1 MEENTSPT
9 GEIEKIDAE
18 SAMQAR
24 KQKMVIVAIGAG
36 VASVAVVALLVWYF
50 TRSGDAGRPVP
61 APTMSMSDTSDSSGN
76 QFVDQT
82 ITLSATEVENA
93 GLAIE
98 TVGEQLATESET
110 VAATGVVEANA
121 YKQTPAVSL
130 VGGIVRRGL
139 PELGESVR
147 AGQTIAVIFSDEFAQ
162 TQSRY
167 IALRTEVENARRN
180 YERSL
185 RLVEI
190 NQPGRGEVE
199 QAARQRKS
207 AEAAVAEFR
216 NRYDRTTRLIRIGAA
231 SREELE
237 QDTTK
242 LRTAEAE
249 LEEARQRE
257 ARAQRLLPISP
268 EVRAASE
275 ESLNKLR
282 TAETE
287 LASTRQRLILYGM
300 PSARLDSLRSA
311 SQISSELLVPAPI
324 SGTVTSR
331 AVNAGEVVDASKEL
345 LRITDLSSV
354 WVIAQVFERDVARL
368 RVGSGAS
375 VTSDA
380 FPDNIFR
387 GQITYIDPQFDNATR
402 TGKVRIELANPGQ
415 ALKIGMYV
423 KAAFGALGDAER
435 TSPVIPA
442 AAVQRIGDQDVVF
455 VPTEDPVVFAL
466 RSVRLGPEV
475 DGRRIVQEGLQ
486 VGDRVVTNGSFLLRA
501 AWLKAR

>member
-300 PSARLDSLRSA
+300 PSARLDLLRSA

-402 TGKVRIELANPGQ
+402 TGKVRIELANPGR

>member
-121 YKQTPAVSL
+121 YKQTPALSL

-199 QAARQRKS
+199 QAARQRKA

-300 PSARLDSLRSA
+300 PSARVDSLRSA

-475 DGRRIVQEGLQ
+475 DGRRMVQEGLQ

>member
-1 MEENTSPT
+1 MEENTPK
-9 GEIEKIDAE
+9 GEFVKIDGEPAI
-18 SAMQAR
+18 QAR
-24 KQKMVIVAIGAG
+24 KRKMMITAIGAG
-36 VASVAVVALLVWYF
+36 LASVAVIALLVWYF

-61 APTMSMSDTSDSSGN
+61 APRMSMSDAPDSSGEK
-76 QFVDQT
+76 FVDQT

-98 TVGEQLATESET
+98 TVGEQLSTESET

-139 PELGESVR
+139 PELGDSVR
-147 AGQTIAVIFSDEFAQ
+147 AGETIAVIFSDEFAQ

-199 QAARQRKS
+199 QAARQRKA

-216 NRYDRTTRLIRIGAA
+216 NRYERTTRLIRIGAA

-257 ARAQRLLPISP
+257 ARAQQLLPISP

-300 PSARLDSLRSA
+300 PSARADSLRLA
-311 SQISSELLVPAPI
+311 SQISSELLVPAPS

-354 WVIAQVFERDVARL
+354 WVIAQVFERDVSRL

-387 GQITYIDPQFDNATR
+387 GQIAYIDPQFDNATR

-415 ALKIGMYV
+415 ALKLGMYV
-423 KAAFGALGDAER
+423 KAAFGALGDSER

-442 AAVQRIGDQDVVF
+442 AAVQRINDQDVVF
-455 VPTEDPVVFAL
+455 LPTKDPVVFAL

-475 DGRRIVQEGLQ
+475 DGRRVIQEGLQ
-486 VGDRVVTNGSFLLRA
+486 VGDRVVANGSFLLRA
-501 AWLKAR
+501 AWLKNQ

>member
-199 QAARQRKS
+199 QAARQRKA

>member
-1 MEENTSPT
+1 MEENIPHQNDL
-9 GEIEKIDAE
+9 EKTEADTVI
-18 SAMQAR
+18 QAR
-24 KQKMVIVAIGAG
+24 NRKRMMTAIGAG
-36 VASVAVVALLVWYF
+36 VAAMVVFAILIWYF
-50 TRSGDAGRPVP
+50 AGSGDVGRPVP
-61 APTMSMSDTSDSSGN
+61 APTASMTDTPDSVGEK
-76 QFVDQT
+76 FVDQK

-93 GLAIE
+93 GLVIE
-98 TVGEQLATESET
+98 TVGEQLSSESET

-121 YKQTPAVSL
+121 YKQTPAATL

-139 PELGESVR
+139 PELGDTVR
-147 AGQTIAVIFSDEFAQ
+147 ASQTIAVIFSDEFAQ

-167 IALRTEVENARRN
+167 IALRTEVNNARRN

-199 QAARQRKS
+199 TATRQRKA
-207 AEAAVAEFR
+207 AEAALAEFR
-216 NRYDRTTRLIRIGAA
+216 NRHERTTRLIRIGAA

-249 LEEARQRE
+249 LDEARLRE
-257 ARAQRLLPISP
+257 TRAQRLLPISP

-275 ESLNKLR
+275 EALNKFR

-287 LASTRQRLILYGM
+287 LASTRQRLILYGLS
-300 PSARLDSLRSA
+300 SARADSLRSA
-311 SQISSELLVPAPI
+311 SQITSELLVPAPI
-324 SGTVTSR
+324 SGIVTSR
-331 AVNAGEVVDASKEL
+331 AVNVGEVVDASKEL
-345 LRITDLSSV
+345 LQITDLSSV
-354 WVIAQVFERDVARL
+354 WVIAQVFERDVTRL

-380 FPDNIFR
+380 FPDSIFR

-402 TGKVRIELANPGQ
+402 TGKIRIELANPNQ
-415 ALKIGMYV
+415 ALKLGMYV

-435 TSPVIPA
+435 TVPVIPA
-442 AAVQRIGDQDVVF
+442 SAVQRIDDQDVVF
-455 VPTEDPVVFAL
+455 LPTDDPGVFAL

-475 DGRRIVQEGLQ
+475 EGRRFVQEGVQ

-501 AWLKAR
+501 AWLKSR

>member
-1 MEENTSPT
+1 MEENKTPE
-9 GEIEKIDAE
+9 GELENIDVEPARR
-18 SAMQAR
+18 AR
-24 KQKMVIVAIGAG
+24 KRRMIAAIGA
-36 VASVAVVALLVWYF
+36 SVGAIVVIALLVWYF
-50 TRSGDAGRPVP
+50 TASGDAGRPVP
-61 APTMSMSDTSDSSGN
+61 APTASMSDAPDPSSEA
-76 QFVDQT
+76 FVDQT

-98 TVGEQLATESET
+98 TVGEQLSSESDT
-110 VAATGVVEANA
+110 VAAPGVVEANA

-139 PELGESVR
+139 PELGANVR

-167 IALRTEVENARRN
+167 IALKTEVANARRN
-180 YERSL
+180 YDRSL

-199 QAARQRKS
+199 QAARQLKA

-216 NRYDRTTRLIRIGAA
+216 NRYVRTTRLIRIGAA

-249 LEEARQRE
+249 LEEARLRE
-257 ARAQRLLPISP
+257 TRAQRLLPISP

-275 ESLNKLR
+275 EALNKLR

-300 PSARLDSLRSA
+300 PSGRADSLRSA
-311 SQISSELLVPAPI
+311 SQITSELLVPAPI

-331 AVNAGEVVDASKEL
+331 AVNAGEVVDAGKEIL
-345 LRITDLSSV
+345 QITDLSNV

-380 FPDNIFR
+380 FPESVFR

-402 TGKVRIELANPGQ
+402 TGKVRVELANPGQ

-435 TSPVIPA
+435 TAPVIPA
-442 AAVQRIGDQDVVF
+442 SAVQRINDQDVVF
-455 VPTEDPVVFAL
+455 VPTQDPVVFAL

-475 DGRRIVQEGLQ
+475 DGRRVVEEGLS
-486 VGDRVVTNGSFLLRA
+486 VGDRLVTNGSFLLRA
-501 AWLKAR
+501 AWLKSR

>member
-1 MEENTSPT
+1 MEEKTPVKSEFET
-9 GEIEKIDAE
+9 IDAVHG
-18 SAMQAR
+18 MQAR
-24 KQKMVIVAIGAG
+24 RRKMMMAAIGAG
-36 VASVAVVALLVWYF
+36 VASIAFIMLLVWYL
-50 TRSGDAGRPVP
+50 TRPGDAGRPVP
-61 APTMSMSDTSDSSGN
+61 APTMSTSDTPDSSGDK
-76 QFVDQT
+76 FVGQT

-98 TVGEQLATESET
+98 TVGEQLSAESET

-130 VGGIVRRGL
+130 VGGIVRGGL
-139 PELGESVR
+139 PELGDSVR
-147 AGQTIAVIFSDEFAQ
+147 AGQTIAVVFSDEFAQ

-167 IALRTEVENARRN
+167 IALRTEAENARRN

-190 NQPGRGEVE
+190 NQPGRGDVE
-199 QAARQRKS
+199 QAARQRKA
-207 AEAAVAEFR
+207 AEAAVTEFR
-216 NRYDRTTRLIRIGAA
+216 NRYERTTKLIGIGAA

-249 LEEARQRE
+249 LEEARLRE
-257 ARAQRLLPISP
+257 TRAQRLLPISP

-275 ESLNKLR
+275 EALNKLR

-287 LASTRQRLILYGM
+287 LAATRERLILYGM
-300 PSARLDSLRSA
+300 PSAKADSLRSA
-311 SQISSELLVPAPI
+311 SQVSAELFVPAPV

-331 AVNAGEVVDASKEL
+331 AVNAGEVVDAGKEL
-345 LRITDLSSV
+345 LRITDLSTV
-354 WVIAQVFERDVARL
+354 WVIAQVFERDVTRL

-380 FPDNIFR
+380 FPDGIFR
-387 GQITYIDPQFDNATR
+387 GQITYIDPQLDNATR
-402 TGKVRIELANPGQ
+402 TGKVRIELANPSQ
-415 ALKIGMYV
+415 ALKLGMYV
-423 KAAFGALGDAER
+423 NAAFGALGDAER

-442 AAVQRIGDQDVVF
+442 GAVQRIDDHDVVF
-455 VPTEDPVVFAL
+455 VPTDDQGVFAL
-466 RSVRLGPEV
+466 RSVRLGPKV
-475 DGRRIVQEGLQ
+475 DGRRVVQEGLA
-486 VGDRVVTNGSFLLRA
+486 VGDRVVTKGSFLLRA
-501 AWLKAR
+501 AWSKAR

>member
-1 MEENTSPT
+1 MEENTPKDEFVNID
-9 GEIEKIDAE
+9 GEP
-18 SAMQAR
+18 SAQAR
-24 KQKMVIVAIGAG
+24 KRKTPIAAIGAG
-36 VASVAVVALLVWYF
+36 VASVAVIGLLVWYF

-61 APTMSMSDTSDSSGN
+61 APTMSMSDTPDSSGEK
-76 QFVDQT
+76 FVDQT
-82 ITLSATEVENA
+82 ITLSATEVVNA

-98 TVGEQLATESET
+98 TVGEQLSTESEI

-147 AGQTIAVIFSDEFAQ
+147 VGQTIAVIFSDEFAQ
-162 TQSRY
+162 AQSRY

-190 NQPGRGEVE
+190 NQPGRGEAE
-199 QAARQRKS
+199 QASRQRKA
-207 AEAAVAEFR
+207 AEAALAEFR
-216 NRYDRTTRLIRIGAA
+216 NRYERTTRLIRIGAA

-268 EVRAASE
+268 EVRAGSE

-300 PSARLDSLRSA
+300 PSARADSLRSA
-311 SQISSELLVPAPI
+311 SQISSELLVPAPS

-380 FPDNIFR
+380 FPDKIFR

-402 TGKVRIELANPGQ
+402 TGKVRIELANPGKT
-415 ALKIGMYV
+415 LKLGMYV
-423 KAAFGALGDAER
+423 KAAFGALGDSER

-442 AAVQRIGDQDVVF
+442 SAVQRITDQDVVF
-455 VPTEDPVVFAL
+455 VPTKDPGVFAL
-466 RSVRLGPEV
+466 RSVRLGPDV
-475 DGRRIVQEGLQ
+475 DGRRVVQEGLQ
-486 VGDRVVTNGSFLLRA
+486 VGDRIVTNGSFLLKA
-501 AWLKAR
+501 AWLKGR

>member
-61 APTMSMSDTSDSSGN
+61 APTMSMSDTSDSRGN

-199 QAARQRKS
+199 QAARQRKA

>member
-368 RVGSGAS
+368 RIGSGAS

>member
-1 MEENTSPT
+1 MEENQTPSR
-9 GEIEKIDAE
+9 EVEKFNDDGVR
-18 SAMQAR
+18 QAR
-24 KQKMVIVAIGAG
+24 KQKMMIAAVGAG
-36 VASVAVVALLVWYF
+36 VASVAVIALFAWYL

-61 APTMSMSDTSDSSGN
+61 APTMSMSDTPDSSGEKLA
-76 QFVDQT
+76 DQT

-93 GLAIE
+93 GLVIE
-98 TVGEQLATESET
+98 TVGEQLSTESET
-110 VAATGVVEANA
+110 IAATGVVEANA

-139 PELGESVR
+139 PGLGESVR

-167 IALRTEVENARRN
+167 IALKTEVENARRN

-199 QAARQRKS
+199 QAARQRKA
-207 AEAAVAEFR
+207 AEAALAEFR
-216 NRYDRTTRLIRIGAA
+216 NRYERTTRLIRIGAA

-242 LRTAEAE
+242 LRAAEAE

-300 PSARLDSLRSA
+300 PSAGVDSLHSA

-380 FPDNIFR
+380 FPDSIFR

-402 TGKVRIELANPGQ
+402 TGKVRVELANPGQ

-475 DGRRIVQEGLQ
+475 DGRRMVQEGLQ

>member
-1 MEENTSPT
+1 MEENASSK
-9 GEIEKIDAE
+9 GEFVKIDGE
-18 SAMQAR
+18 PTIQAR
-24 KQKMVIVAIGAG
+24 KRKIMIIAIGAG
-36 VASVAVVALLVWYF
+36 VTSVAVIALLVWYF

-61 APTMSMSDTSDSSGN
+61 APTISMSETPDSSGEK
-76 QFVDQT
+76 FVGQT

-98 TVGEQLATESET
+98 TVGEQLSTESET

-147 AGQTIAVIFSDEFAQ
+147 AGQTIAVIFSDDFAQ
-162 TQSRY
+162 TQSRF

-199 QAARQRKS
+199 QAVRQRR
-207 AEAAVAEFR
+207 AADAALAEFR
-216 NRYDRTTRLIRIGAA
+216 NRYERTTRLIRIGAA

-257 ARAQRLLPISP
+257 SRAQRLLPISP

-287 LASTRQRLILYGM
+287 LASTRQKLILYGM
-300 PSARLDSLRSA
+300 PSARVDSLRSA
-311 SQISSELLVPAPI
+311 AQIGSELFVPAPI
-324 SGTVTSR
+324 SGSVTSR
-331 AVNAGEVVDASKEL
+331 AVNAGEVVDAGKEL

-380 FPDNIFR
+380 FPDDVFR
-387 GQITYIDPQFDNATR
+387 GQITYIDPQFDTATR

-423 KAAFGALGDAER
+423 KAAFGALGNSER
-435 TSPVIPA
+435 TPSVIPA
-442 AAVQRIGDQDVVF
+442 SAVKRFKDQVIVF
-455 VPTEDPVVFAL
+455 VPTDDPVVFAL
-466 RSVRLGPEV
+466 RPVRLDPEV
-475 DGRRIVQEGLQ
+475 DGRRVVKEGLR

>member
-1 MEENTSPT
+1 MEENTSPKA
-9 GEIEKIDAE
+9 EIERIE
-18 SAMQAR
+18 TGPSTQAR
-24 KQKMVIVAIGAG
+24 KRKMMITVIGAG
-36 VASVAVVALLVWYF
+36 VASVVAIALLVGYF

-61 APTMSMSDTSDSSGN
+61 APTMSMSDTPNSSGE
-76 QFVDQT
+76 QFLDQT

-98 TVGEQLATESET
+98 TVGEQLSTESET

-162 TQSRY
+162 TQSRF

-199 QAARQRKS
+199 QAARQRKA
-207 AEAAVAEFR
+207 AEAALAEFR
-216 NRYDRTTRLIRIGAA
+216 NRYERTTRLIRIGAA

-287 LASTRQRLILYGM
+287 LASTRQRLVLYGM
-300 PSARLDSLRSA
+300 PSTRADSLRSA
-311 SQISSELLVPAPI
+311 SQISPELLVPAPI

-380 FPDNIFR
+380 FPENIFR

-415 ALKIGMYV
+415 ALRLGMYV

-435 TSPVIPA
+435 TSPIIPVS
-442 AAVQRIGDQDVVF
+442 AVQRINDQDVVF
-455 VPTEDPVVFAL
+455 TPTEDPVVFAL

-475 DGRRIVQEGLQ
+475 DGRRVVKEGLK

>member
-199 QAARQRKS
+199 QAARQRKA

-475 DGRRIVQEGLQ
+475 GGRRMVQEGLQ

>member
-1 MEENTSPT
+1 MEEKTSPN
-9 GEIEKIDAE
+9 DE
-18 SAMQAR
+18 SVDNGSEPR
-24 KQKMVIVAIGAG
+24 RRLSKQTILIIVASAIAG
-36 VASVAVVALLVWYF
+36 IAVIALAAWFF

-61 APTMSMSDTSDSSGN
+61 APSMTMSDSDASTEK
-76 QFVDQT
+76 VADQT

-93 GLAIE
+93 GLVIE
-98 TVGEQLATESET
+98 TVGEQLSTESET

-121 YKQTPAVSL
+121 YGQTPAVSL
-130 VGGIVRRGL
+130 VGGILRGRL
-139 PELGESVR
+139 PELGENVR
-147 AGQTIAVIFSDEFAQ
+147 AGQTIAVIFSDEYAQ

-180 YERSL
+180 YERSQ
-185 RLVEI
+185 RLIEI
-190 NQPGRGEVE
+190 NQPGRNEVE
-199 QAARQRKS
+199 QAARQRKA
-207 AEAAVAEFR
+207 AEAALAEFR
-216 NRYDRTTRLIRIGAA
+216 NRYERTTRLIRIGAA

-249 LEEARQRE
+249 LEEARLRE
-257 ARAQRLLPISP
+257 SRAQRLLPISA

-275 ESLNKLR
+275 DALNKLR

-287 LASTRQRLILYGM
+287 LASARQRLILYGM
-300 PSARLDSLRSA
+300 PSAKADSLRSA
-311 SQISSELLVPAPI
+311 SQITSELLVPAPI

-331 AVNAGEVVDASKEL
+331 AVNTGEVVDANKEL
-345 LRITDLSSV
+345 IRITDLSTV

-380 FPDNIFR
+380 FPESVFR
-387 GQITYIDPQFDNATR
+387 GRITYIDPQFDNTTR

-435 TSPVIPA
+435 TSPVIPSS
-442 AAVQRIGDQDVVF
+442 AVQRINDQDIVF
-455 VPTEDPVVFAL
+455 LPTADPVVFAL
-466 RSVRLGPEV
+466 RSVRLGAEV
-475 DGRRIVQEGLQ
+475 DGRRMVLEGLN

-501 AWLKAR
+501 AWLKAN

>member
-1 MEENTSPT
+1 MEENTSPKA
-9 GEIEKIDAE
+9 EIGKVDAE
-18 SAMQAR
+18 QRISAR
-24 KQKMVIVAIGAG
+24 KRKMMIAAVGAG
-36 VASVAVVALLVWYF
+36 VASIAVIALLIWYF
-50 TRSGDAGRPVP
+50 AGSGEAGRPVP
-61 APTMSMSDTSDSSGN
+61 APTMSMSDTSDSN
-76 QFVDQT
+76 AENFVGQT
-82 ITLSATEVENA
+82 ITLSAIEVENS

-98 TVGEQLATESET
+98 TVGEQLSAESET

-190 NQPGRGEVE
+190 NQPGRGELE
-199 QAARQRKS
+199 QASRQRKA
-207 AEAAVAEFR
+207 AEAALAEFR
-216 NRYDRTTRLIRIGAA
+216 NRYERTSRLIRIGAA

-300 PSARLDSLRSA
+300 PSARVDSLRSA

-324 SGTVTSR
+324 AGTVTGR

-368 RVGSGAS
+368 RVGTGAS

-380 FPDNIFR
+380 FPENIFR

-442 AAVQRIGDQDVVF
+442 SAVQRINDQDVVF
-455 VPTEDPVVFAL
+455 VPTDDPVVFAL

-475 DGRRIVQEGLQ
+475 DGRRVVQVGLQ
-486 VGDRVVTNGSFLLRA
+486 VGDRIVTNGSFLLRA

>member
-1 MEENTSPT
+1 MEEKTSVK
-9 GEIEKIDAE
+9 GEFETIDAGH
-18 SAMQAR
+18 AMQAR
-24 KQKMVIVAIGAG
+24 KRKMMVAAIGAG
-36 VASVAVVALLVWYF
+36 VASITFIVLLVWYL
-50 TRSGDAGRPVP
+50 TRPGDAGRPVP
-61 APTMSMSDTSDSSGN
+61 APTMSTSDTPDSSGDK
-76 QFVDQT
+76 FVGQT

-93 GLAIE
+93 GLTIE
-98 TVGEQLATESET
+98 TVGEQLSAASET

-121 YKQTPAVSL
+121 YKQTPALSL

-139 PELGESVR
+139 PELGDSVR
-147 AGQTIAVIFSDEFAQ
+147 AGQTIAVVFSDEFAQ

-167 IALRTEVENARRN
+167 IALRTEAENARRN

-190 NQPGRGEVE
+190 NQPGRGDVE
-199 QAARQRKS
+199 QATRQRKA

-216 NRYDRTTRLIRIGAA
+216 NRYERTTRLIRIGAA

-249 LEEARQRE
+249 LEEARLRE
-257 ARAQRLLPISP
+257 TRAQRLLPISP

-275 ESLNKLR
+275 DALNKLR

-287 LASTRQRLILYGM
+287 LAATRERLILYGM
-300 PSARLDSLRSA
+300 PSAKADSLRSA
-311 SQISSELLVPAPI
+311 TQVSAELFVPAPV

-331 AVNAGEVVDASKEL
+331 AVNAGEVVDAGKEL
-345 LRITDLSSV
+345 LRITDLSTV
-354 WVIAQVFERDVARL
+354 WVIAQVFERDVTRL

-380 FPDNIFR
+380 FPDGIFR

-415 ALKIGMYV
+415 ALKLGMYV
-423 KAAFGALGDAER
+423 NAAFGALGDAER

-442 AAVQRIGDQDVVF
+442 GAVQRIDDHDVVF
-455 VPTEDPVVFAL
+455 VPTDDQGVFAL
-466 RSVRLGPEV
+466 RPVRLGPEV
-475 DGRRIVQEGLQ
+475 DGRRVVQEGLA
-486 VGDRVVTNGSFLLRA
+486 VGDRIVTNGSFLLRA

>member
-9 GEIEKIDAE
+9 GDFENNEAAPSNDARNRKIMFA
-18 SAMQAR
+18 
-24 KQKMVIVAIGAG
+24 AIGGIAG
-36 VASVAVVALLVWYF
+36 IVVIALAAWYLS
-50 TRSGDAGRPVP
+50 RSSDAGRPVP
-61 APTMSMSDTSDSSGN
+61 APTMSVADSPESLPT
-76 QFVDQT
+76 DQT
-82 ITLSATEVENA
+82 LTLSATEVQNA
-93 GLAIE
+93 GLSIE
-98 TVGEQLATESET
+98 TVGEQLSTASES

-121 YKQTPAVSL
+121 YKQTPAVAL
-130 VGGIVRRGL
+130 VGGILRRGL
-139 PELGESVR
+139 PELGENVR
-147 AGQTIAVIFSDEFAQ
+147 AGQTVAVIFSDEFAQ

-180 YERSL
+180 FERSQ

-190 NQPGRGEVE
+190 NQPGRGEAE
-199 QAARQRKS
+199 QAARQRKA
-207 AEAAVAEFR
+207 AEAAVTEFR
-216 NRYDRTTRLIRIGAA
+216 NRFQRTSRLILIGAA

-257 ARAQRLLPISP
+257 VRAQSLLPISP

-275 ESLNKLR
+275 EALNKLR

-300 PSARLDSLRSA
+300 PGGRADSLRSA
-311 SQISSELLVPAPI
+311 SQISSELFVPAPI

-331 AVNAGEVVDASKEL
+331 AVNTGEVVDANKEL
-345 LRITDLSSV
+345 LRITDLSNV
-354 WVIAQVFERDVARL
+354 WVIAQVFERDLARL

-380 FPDNIFR
+380 FPESIFR
-387 GQITYIDPQFDNATR
+387 GQITYIDPQFDSTTR
-402 TGKVRIELANPGQ
+402 TGKVRIELNNPGQ

-435 TSPVIPA
+435 TSPVVPA
-442 AAVQRIGDQDVVF
+442 AAVQRINDQDIVF
-455 VPTEDPVVFAL
+455 MPTDDPVVFAM
-466 RSVRLGPEV
+466 RPVRLGPEI
-475 DGRRIVQEGLQ
+475 DGRRVVGEGLK

-501 AWLKAR
+501 AWLKSR

>member
-61 APTMSMSDTSDSSGN
+61 APTMSMSDTSDSRGN

-199 QAARQRKS
+199 QAARQRKA

-402 TGKVRIELANPGQ
+402 TGKVRIELANPGR

>member
-1 MEENTSPT
+1 MM
-9 GEIEKIDAE
+9 IA
-18 SAMQAR
+18 
-24 KQKMVIVAIGAG
+24 AIGATFAG
-36 VASVAVVALLVWYF
+36 VVLLATLVWYF
-50 TRSGDAGRPVP
+50 TRSGEAGRPVP
-61 APTMSMSDTSDSSGN
+61 APTMSMSDSPDSTGERL
-76 QFVDQT
+76 VDQT

-93 GLAIE
+93 GLEIE
-98 TVGEQLATESET
+98 AVGEQLSTESET

-130 VGGIVRRGL
+130 VGGIIRRGL
-139 PELGESVR
+139 PELGDTVR

-162 TQSRY
+162 AQSRS
-167 IALRTEVENARRN
+167 IALRTEVDNARRN

-190 NQPGRGEVE
+190 NQPGRGEAE
-199 QAARQRKS
+199 QAARQRKA
-207 AEAAVAEFR
+207 AEAALAELR
-216 NRYDRTTRLIRIGAA
+216 NRHERTTRLIRIGAA

-275 ESLNKLR
+275 EALNKLR
-282 TAETE
+282 AAETE

-300 PSARLDSLRSA
+300 SSGSADSLRSPA
-311 SQISSELLVPAPI
+311 QISSELSVPAPI
-324 SGTVTSR
+324 SGIVTSR
-331 AVNAGEVVDASKEL
+331 AANSGEVVEAGKEI

-380 FPDNIFR
+380 FPGNVFR

-442 AAVQRIGDQDVVF
+442 SAVQRINDQDVVF

-466 RSVRLGPEV
+466 RSVRLDPEV
-475 DGRRIVQEGLQ
+475 DGRRVVQEGLQ
-486 VGDRVVTNGSFLLRA
+486 VGDRVVTKGSFLLRA
-501 AWLKAR
+501 AWSKTR

>member
-50 TRSGDAGRPVP
+50 TRSGNAGRPVP

-199 QAARQRKS
+199 QAARQRKA

>member
-1 MEENTSPT
+1 MEENTSSN
-9 GEIEKIDAE
+9 GETENIDTE
-18 SAMQAR
+18 TAR
-24 KQKMVIVAIGAG
+24 QPQKRTMMIAVVGAG
-36 VASVAVVALLVWYF
+36 LAAIALIALLVWYF
-50 TRSGDAGRPVP
+50 KGSGDAGRPVP
-61 APTMSMSDTSDSSGN
+61 APTMSTSDSPASSGES
-76 QFVDQT
+76 FVGQT
-82 ITLSATEVENA
+82 ITLSAIEVENA
-93 GLAIE
+93 GLVIE
-98 TVGEQLATESET
+98 TVGEQLSIESEM

-130 VGGIVRRGL
+130 VGGILRRGL

-147 AGQTIAVIFSDEFAQ
+147 IGETVAVIFSDEFAQ

-167 IALRTEVENARRN
+167 IALRTEVENARRS
-180 YERSL
+180 YQRSL

-199 QAARQRKS
+199 QAARQRKA
-207 AEAAVAEFR
+207 AEAALAEFR
-216 NRYDRTTRLIRIGAA
+216 NRHERTTRLIRIGAA

-249 LEEARQRE
+249 LEEARLRE
-257 ARAQRLLPISP
+257 TRAQRLLPISP

-275 ESLNKLR
+275 EALNKLR
-282 TAETE
+282 TGETE

-300 PSARLDSLRSA
+300 PSARVDSLRSA
-311 SQISSELLVPAPI
+311 SQIGSELLVPAPG

-331 AVNAGEVVDASKEL
+331 AVNPGEVVDASKEL

-354 WVIAQVFERDVARL
+354 WVIAQVFERDVTRL

-375 VTSDA
+375 VTSRS

-387 GQITYIDPQFDNATR
+387 GQITYIDPQFDDATR
-402 TGKVRIELANPGQ
+402 TGKVRIELGNPGQ
-415 ALKIGMYV
+415 ALKLGMYV
-423 KAAFGALGDAER
+423 NVAFGALGDAER

-442 AAVQRIGDQDVVF
+442 AAVQKINDQDVVF
-455 VPTEDPVVFAL
+455 VPTEDPGVFAL
-466 RSVRLGPEV
+466 RSVRLGSEMN
-475 DGRRIVQEGLQ
+475 GRRVVQEGIQ

-501 AWLKAR
+501 AWLKSR